1 MVSNGSG
8 GVGTGYGT
16 YDSTGQATSS
26 GVVYSTHTGS
36 ISLVKAT
43 NLGSL
48 DGGAAIFKLP
58 SVSGFQF
65 VVAGTGSMCYSVDV
79 LTDNGTTWTNK
90 YGVTATGT
98 CGTGNAVHAKGDW
111 TDDVSSSVGTIS
123 SSVWVRILNKAS
135 GSLQVHGVKITP

>member
-16 YDSTGQATSS
+16 YDSTGQATNSGISS
-26 GVVYSTHTGS
+26 STHTGS
-36 ISLVKAT
+36 IALIKAT
-43 NLGSL
+43 NLGAM

-65 VVAGTGSMCYSVDV
+65 DVAGVGSMCYSVDV
-79 LTDNGTTWTNK
+79 STDNGSTWTNK

-98 CGTGNAVHAKGDW
+98 CGGTNAVHAKGDW
-111 TDDVSSSVGTIS
+111 IDDVSSNVGTIS
-123 SSVWVRILNKAS
+123 SPVWVRILNKAS
-135 GSLQVHGVKITP
+135 GSLHVHGVKITP